1 MIAAPKGMTRADALR
16 RTVELDLC
24 RDSEAAADDAGLI
37 PGAREGLAD
46 WLKQE
51 TDSGHLHRIA
61 INCEGERNGTIWASI
76 EEKRFHIVAAAI
88 QPGGPDGVL
97 QALPILEKAAHKLGC
112 ETISCHTARPGLIH
126 RLSKAGFGL
135 GEALLIKNL

>member
-24 RDSEAAADDAGLI
+24 RNSEAAADDAGLI
-37 PGAREGLAD
+37 PGAREGLSD

-51 TDSGHLHRIA
+51 TAAGRLHRIA
-61 INCEGERNGTIWASI
+61 INSQGERKGTVWACI
-76 EEKRFHIVAAAI
+76 EEKRFHVVAAAI

-97 QALPILEKAAHKLGC
+97 HALPMLEHAAAKLGC
-112 ETISCHTARPGLIH
+112 ETISCHTARPGLIN
-126 RLSKAGFGL
+126 RLSQVGFGL
-135 GEALLIKNL
+135 GEVLLIKNL

>member
-1 MIAAPKGMTRADALR
+1 VIAAPKGMTRADALR

-24 RDSEAAADDAGLI
+24 RSNEAASDDAGLI

-51 TDSGHLHRIA
+51 TASGRLHRVA
-61 INCEGERNGTIWASI
+61 INCAGERSGTVWFTI
-76 EEKRFHIVAAAI
+76 EEKRCHIVAAAI

-97 QALPILEKAAHKLGC
+97 QALPILEAAAAKLGC
-112 ETISCHTARPGLIH
+112 DTISCHTARHSLIN
-126 RLSKAGFGL
+126 RLSKAGWGL
-135 GEALLIKNL
+135 GEALLIKNI

>member
-1 MIAAPKGMTRADALR
+1 VIAAPKGMTRADALR

-24 RDSEAAADDAGLI
+24 RSNESAADDAGLI

-51 TDSGHLHRIA
+51 TAAGHLHRVA
-61 INCEGERNGTIWASI
+61 INCEGDRKGTVWFCI
-76 EEKRFHIVAAAI
+76 EDKRCHVVAAAI

-97 QALPILEKAAHKLGC
+97 QALPILERAAVKLGC
-112 ETISCHTARPGLIH
+112 ETISCHTARPGLIN
-126 RLSKAGFGL
+126 RLSQVGFGL
-135 GEALLIKNL
+135 GEVLLIKNL